1 MNVSFILLWISMM
14 KRLKYFTMQE
24 VGSKLNDW
32 VRLIMIEKL
41 YIQHNRCWKSVFYAF
56 WNLKFPG
63 FSNGKIV
70 QSKIHE
76 SLIITS
82 YVEGHEHIKSVLKM
96 LRLESRY
103 KNSVLAK
110 LIFIHFFLKNCFFS
124 KSMESSKD
132 LNSDTKYIIY
142 IHVNY
147 NKYIAFLPL
156 HS

>member
-1 MNVSFILLWISMM
+1 MLKISFLCFLKSQISRFF
-14 KRLKYFTMQE
+14 K
-24 VGSKLNDW
+24 
-32 VRLIMIEKL
+32 
-41 YIQHNRCWKSVFYAF
+41 
-56 WNLKFPG
+56 
-63 FSNGKIV
+63 
-70 QSKIHE
+70 
-76 SLIITS
+76 ITS